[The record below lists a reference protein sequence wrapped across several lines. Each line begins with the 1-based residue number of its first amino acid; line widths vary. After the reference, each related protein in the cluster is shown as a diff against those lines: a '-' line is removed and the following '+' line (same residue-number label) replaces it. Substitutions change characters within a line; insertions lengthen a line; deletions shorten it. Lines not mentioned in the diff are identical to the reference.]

1 MLNGYLIGGIIVWL
15 YALSVTNR
23 AHLFAFYYWASVCAF
38 SCCNSFESCSITS
51 NTCVIPG

>member
-23 AHLFAFYYWASVCAF
+23 AHLFAFYY
-38 SCCNSFESCSITS
+38 
-51 NTCVIPG
+51 